1 MSDMLNNLDTEQY
14 DKHLNSIAQD
24 LFGTDDKE
32 LDNDRVR
39 LMNWALTNLLLNKGV
54 ITQEEFEKSVS
65 EATIFFK
72 LLKRRYNLQNPDES
86 VDSTENS

>member
-1 MSDMLNNLDTEQY
+1 MSDMLNNLDTAQY